1 MTASEAMEQLRRENG
16 SYFLGF
22 KDGSI
27 EFRHS
32 SFPNGP
38 DHESE
43 QGQRFGT
50 SYLWARFVHPDGLK
64 SFWVRT
70 GSRSLARAVMDA
82 IHLESTRGFL
92 DSLDSELAEQ
102 PRT

>member
-1 MTASEAMEQLRRENG
+1 MNASEAMERLRRENG
-16 SYFLGF
+16 SHFLDF

-32 SFPNGP
+32 SFPGGP
-38 DHESE
+38 DHE

-50 SYLWARFVHPDGLK
+50 SYLWARFVHPGGLK

-70 GSRSLARAVMDA
+70 GSRSLAGAVMDA
-82 IHLESTRGFL
+82 IRLESTRGFL

-102 PRT
+102 PEP